1 MGMPVSD
8 PINVIAKRVWS
19 RLCREARRGNQH
31 YTINQDRWTPESVD
45 PDTAAMIKFIMTFYP
60 EDRLEPFD
68 D

>member
-19 RLCREARRGNQH
+19 RLCREARRDNQY
-31 YTINQDRWTPESVD
+31 YTIDQEQWTPESVD